1 MTHRENLR
9 KQILEW
15 MDDLP
20 EKGLEEVL
28 DFMGSLQGRQES
40 RGPSSDGGDLDPK
53 GDPLLRYAGGTALGC
68 LARDIDAALYGA

>member
-9 KQILEW
+9 KQILER

-20 EKGLEEVL
+20 EEGLEEVL
-28 DFMGSLQGRQES
+28 DFMGSLQNRQES

-53 GDPLLRYAGGTALGC
+53 GDPLLRYAGGAAPGC
-68 LARDIDAALYGA
+68 LAKDIDVALYGA